1 MRLKK
6 LNLNILYWVQF
17 WLIMLKRKQI
27 QITLI
32 LRKKQDKNLICNS
45 QHSFTKFKEIDEFK
59 DSSPDSICKKL
70 DDFKIRFNKFKAV
83 NQQKNENKVLKPKV
97 LDNVRDLFNDL
108 YYI

>member
-1 MRLKK
+1 
-6 LNLNILYWVQF
+6 
-17 WLIMLKRKQI
+17 MLKRKQI

-32 LRKKQDKNLICNS
+32 LRKKQDKNLIYNS
-45 QHSFTKFKEIDEFK
+45 QHSFTKFKEIVEFK
-59 DSSPDSICKKL
+59 DSSRDSMYKKL

-83 NQQKNENKVLKPKV
+83 NQQKNDNKVLKPKV